1 LRIAGG
7 AWDERRVEHPFAP
20 LPALEPESEAYWTAC
35 REGRLEMT
43 RCRACRWFV
52 HPSRPV
58 CSRCRSR
65 DVAPQTLSGLGTVIT
80 YTVNHQRWMPGLEVP
95 YVIAI
100 VELVE
105 QQNLRL
111 TTNIVGCPP
120 EAVRVGMP
128 VKVRFRRV
136 SDEISLPIFEPD
148 DAPRPDV
155 AALRTTPDT
164 PPKHTDTAEVL
175 AHPPRRVA
183 PEERLERRAILSGVG
198 QSAIGRRLFRTDM
211 DLTVEAALRAIADA
225 GLTPDD
231 VDGIAAYPGAM
242 GAGPPGFA
250 GPGIVEVQDA
260 LGLSVNWYLAGIEV
274 PGQIGPVISAALA
287 VAAGLARHVL
297 VYRTVSE
304 ATAAAGTGRLGIGA
318 GSRNIGGFG
327 AYLIPYGAM
336 SAANWIAC
344 HAVRHM
350 HEYGTTRE
358 QLATV
363 ALAGRKH
370 AALNPDAVY
379 REPLTLEQ
387 YLAARL
393 VSWPF
398 GLYDCDAPC
407 DGSTAVVVSR
417 ADVARDLPHP
427 AVRIDAVGTAM
438 RSRPSWDQWEDLTTM
453 ASRDA
458 GAQLWSRTDLKP
470 TDVDTAQL
478 YDGFSFLTL
487 AWIEALGFCGRGE
500 SGAFVEGG
508 RLELGGALPTNTWGG
523 QLSGG
528 RLHGYGFLAEAIRQ
542 LRGECGPRQVASCE
556 VAVVA
561 NGGGPIAGCMLL
573 TR

>member
-1 LRIAGG
+1 M
-7 AWDERRVEHPFAP
+7 EHPFAP

-43 RCRACRWFV
+43 RCRACCWFV

-274 PGQIGPVISAALA
+274 PGQIGPVISA
-287 VAAGLARHVL
+287 
-297 VYRTVSE
+297 
-304 ATAAAGTGRLGIGA
+304 
-318 GSRNIGGFG
+318 
-327 AYLIPYGAM
+327 
-336 SAANWIAC
+336 
-344 HAVRHM
+344 
-350 HEYGTTRE
+350 
-358 QLATV
+358 
-363 ALAGRKH
+363 
-370 AALNPDAVY
+370 
-379 REPLTLEQ
+379 
-387 YLAARL
+387 
-393 VSWPF
+393 
-398 GLYDCDAPC
+398 
-407 DGSTAVVVSR
+407 
-417 ADVARDLPHP
+417 
-427 AVRIDAVGTAM
+427 
-438 RSRPSWDQWEDLTTM
+438 
-453 ASRDA
+453 
-458 GAQLWSRTDLKP
+458 
-470 TDVDTAQL
+470 
-478 YDGFSFLTL
+478 
-487 AWIEALGFCGRGE
+487 
-500 SGAFVEGG
+500 
-508 RLELGGALPTNTWGG
+508 
-523 QLSGG
+523 
-528 RLHGYGFLAEAIRQ
+528 
-542 LRGECGPRQVASCE
+542 
-556 VAVVA
+556 
-561 NGGGPIAGCMLL
+561 
-573 TR
+573 

>member
-1 LRIAGG
+1 M
-7 AWDERRVEHPFAP
+7 DHPFAP
-20 LPALEPESEAYWTAC
+20 LPAIEPDSEAWWTAC
-35 REGRLEMT
+35 HEGRLEMT
-43 RCRACRWFV
+43 RCRTCRWFV

-65 DVAPQTLSGLGTVIT
+65 DLAPEPLSGLATVVT

-105 QQNLRL
+105 QRNLRL

-120 EAVRVGMP
+120 DAVHIGMP
-128 VKVRFRRV
+128 VKVKFQRA
-136 SDEISLPIFEPD
+136 SDEISLPVFEPNPT
-148 DAPRPDV
+148 PRPDV
-155 AALRTTPDT
+155 SALRTTPET
-164 PPKHTDTAEVL
+164 PPKSTDTAEVL
-175 AHPPRRVA
+175 ARPVRRVS
-183 PEERLERRAILSGVG
+183 PDERLERRAIISGVG

-211 DLTVEAALRAIADA
+211 DLTADAALRAIADA

-231 VDGIAAYPGAM
+231 IDGIASYPGAM
-242 GAGPPGFA
+242 GAAPAGFA

-260 LGLSVNWYLAGIEV
+260 LGLSVNWHSAGPEV
-274 PGQIGPVISAALA
+274 PAQIGPVIAATMA

-318 GSRNIGGFG
+318 GSRSIGGFG

-336 SAANWIAC
+336 SAANWLAC
-344 HAVRHM
+344 YARRHM

-358 QLATV
+358 HLAAI

-370 AALNPDAVY
+370 AAFNPAAIY
-379 REPLTLEQ
+379 REPMTLDD
-387 YLAARL
+387 YLAARM
-393 VSWPF
+393 VSDPF

-407 DGSTAVVVSR
+407 DGSTAVVVSH
-417 ADVARDLPHP
+417 ADVARDLPHA
-427 AVRIDAVGTAM
+427 AVRVNAVGTAM

-458 GAQLWSRTDLKP
+458 GAQLWSRTDLTP
-470 TDVDTAQL
+470 ADVDTAQL
-478 YDGFSFLTL
+478 YDGFSFLAL
-487 AWIEALGFCGRGE
+487 AWLEALGFCGKGE
-500 SGAFVEGG
+500 SGPFVAGG
-508 RLELGGALPTNTWGG
+508 RIELGGALPMNTWGG

-528 RLHGYGFLAEAIRQ
+528 RLHGFGFLAEAIRQ
-542 LRGECGPRQVASCE
+542 LRRECGERQVPNCE
-556 VAVVA
+556 VAMVA
-561 NGGGPIAGCMLL
+561 NGGGPVAGCMLL

>member
-1 LRIAGG
+1 M
-7 AWDERRVEHPFAP
+7 DHPFAP
-20 LPALEPESEAYWTAC
+20 LPAIEPDSEAWWAAC
-35 REGRLEMT
+35 REGRLEMA
-43 RCRACRWFV
+43 RCRRCRWFV
-52 HPSRPV
+52 HPARPV

-65 DVAPQTLSGLGTVIT
+65 ELGPEALSGLATVVT
-80 YTVNHQRWMPGLEVP
+80 FTVNHQRWMPGLEVP

-105 QQNLRL
+105 QRNLRL
-111 TTNIVGCPP
+111 TTNIVGCSPD
-120 EAVRVGMP
+120 AVHIGMP
-128 VKVRFRRV
+128 VKVTFQRA
-136 SDEISLPIFEPD
+136 SDEIALPVFEPD
-148 DAPRPDV
+148 DAPRPDIS
-155 AALRTTPDT
+155 ALRTTPET
-164 PPKHTDTAEVL
+164 PPKATDTAGVL
-175 AHPPRRVA
+175 ARPVRRAA

-211 DLTVEAALRAIADA
+211 DLTAEAALRAIADA

-231 VDGIAAYPGAM
+231 IDGIASYPGAM
-242 GAGPPGFA
+242 GAAPAGFA

-260 LGLSVNWYLAGIEV
+260 LGLSVNWHLAGPEV
-274 PGQIGPVISAALA
+274 PGQIGPVIAATMA

-318 GSRNIGGFG
+318 GSRSIGGFG

-336 SAANWIAC
+336 SAANWLAC
-344 HAVRHM
+344 YARRHM

-358 QLATV
+358 HLAAI
-363 ALAGRKH
+363 ALAGRRH
-370 AALNPDAVY
+370 AAFNPAAIY
-379 REPLTLEQ
+379 REPMTLDD
-387 YLAARL
+387 YLNARM
-393 VSWPF
+393 VSDPF

-407 DGSTAVVVSR
+407 DGSTAVVVSH
-417 ADVARDLPHP
+417 ADVVRDLRHA
-427 AVRIDAVGTAM
+427 AVRVNAVGTAM

-458 GAQLWSRTDLKP
+458 GAQLWSRTDLTP
-470 TDVDTAQL
+470 SDVDTAQL

-487 AWIEALGFCGRGE
+487 AWLEALGFCGKGE
-500 SGAFVEGG
+500 SGPFVEGG
-508 RLELGGALPTNTWGG
+508 RIELGGALPTNTWGG

-528 RLHGYGFLAEAIRQ
+528 RLHGFGFLAEAIRQ
-542 LRGECGPRQVASCE
+542 LRHECGERQVPDCE

-561 NGGGPIAGCMLL
+561 NGGGPVAGCMLL

>member
-1 LRIAGG
+1 M
-7 AWDERRVEHPFAP
+7 EHPFAP
-20 LPALEPESEAYWTAC
+20 LPAIEPDSEAYWTAC
-35 REGRLEMT
+35 REGRLEMA
-43 RCRACRWFV
+43 RCQACRWFV
-52 HPSRPV
+52 HPARPV

-65 DVAPQTLSGLGTVIT
+65 DVRPETLSGLATVVT

-95 YVIAI
+95 YVIAV

-105 QQNLRL
+105 QRNLRL
-111 TTNIVGCPP
+111 TTNVVGCPP
-120 EAVRVGMP
+120 EAVRIGMP
-128 VKVRFRRV
+128 VKVTFRKV
-136 SDEISLPIFEPD
+136 TDEVSLPIFAPD
-148 DAPRPDV
+148 ETPRPD
-155 AALRTTPDT
+155 AAVLRTTPET
-164 PPKHTDTAEVL
+164 PPKRTDTAEVL
-175 AHPPRRVA
+175 SRPPRRVTSA
-183 PEERLERRAILSGVG
+183 ERLERRAILSGVG
-198 QSAIGRRLFRTDM
+198 QSAIGRRLFRGDM

-231 VDGIAAYPGAM
+231 VDGIASYPGFMA
-242 GAGPPGFA
+242 AAPAGFA

-260 LGLSVNWYLAGIEV
+260 LGLSVSWYQAGNEV
-274 PGQIGPVISAALA
+274 PGQIGPVIAAALA

-297 VYRTVSE
+297 IYRTVSE

-318 GSRNIGGFG
+318 GSREIRGFG

-358 QLATV
+358 QLAAV

-379 REPLTLEQ
+379 REPLTLDD
-387 YLAARL
+387 YLSARM

-407 DGSTAVVVSR
+407 DGSTAVIVS
-417 ADVARDLPHP
+417 AA
-427 AVRIDAVGTAM
+427 
-438 RSRPSWDQWEDLTTM
+438 
-453 ASRDA
+453 
-458 GAQLWSRTDLKP
+458 
-470 TDVDTAQL
+470 DVDTAQL

-487 AWIEALGFCGRGE
+487 AWLEALGFCGRGE
-500 SGAFVEGG
+500 SGPFVAGG

-528 RLHGYGFLAEAIRQ
+528 RLHGFGFLAEAIRQ
-542 LRGECGPRQVASCE
+542 LRGTCGARQVPDCE

-573 TR
+573 TRA

>member
-1 LRIAGG
+1 
-7 AWDERRVEHPFAP
+7 
-20 LPALEPESEAYWTAC
+20 
-35 REGRLEMT
+35 MT
-43 RCRACRWFV
+43 RCQACRWFV
-52 HPSRPV
+52 HPARPV

-65 DVAPQTLSGLGTVIT
+65 DVKPEALSGLATVVT

-95 YVIAI
+95 YVIAV

-105 QQNLRL
+105 QRNLRL
-111 TTNIVGCPP
+111 TTNVVGCPP
-120 EAVRVGMP
+120 EAVRIGMP
-128 VKVRFRRV
+128 VKVAFRTV
-136 SDEISLPIFEPD
+136 TDEISLPIFEPD
-148 DAPRPDV
+148 DAPRPDP

-164 PPKHTDTAEVL
+164 PPKRTDTAEVL
-175 AHPPRRVA
+175 LRPPRRVT

-225 GLTPDD
+225 GLTPDE
-231 VDGIAAYPGAM
+231 VDGIASYPGFM
-242 GAGPPGFA
+242 GAAPAGFA
-250 GPGIVEVQDA
+250 GPGIVDVQDA
-260 LGLSVNWYLAGIEV
+260 LGLSVSWYQAGPEV

-318 GSRNIGGFG
+318 GSRDIRGFG

-358 QLATV
+358 QLAAV

-379 REPLTLEQ
+379 REPLTLDD
-387 YLAARL
+387 YLRARM

-407 DGSTAVVVSR
+407 DGSTAVIVSSV
-417 ADVARDLPHP
+417 DVARDLPHA

-470 TDVDTAQL
+470 SDVDTAQL

-487 AWIEALGFCGRGE
+487 AWLEALGFCGRGE
-500 SGAFVEGG
+500 SGPFVVGG

-542 LRGECGPRQVASCE
+542 LRGQCGARQVPGCE